1 MLGGCLFSFT
11 ACTTPESGWLEK
23 GTERLKDYQ
32 TSGTGKSQLTNLE
45 IGSGLKDALRVGT
58 VNVVN
63 RLGQADGFATDP
75 NVHIPLPK
83 GLKRAQS
90 ALGKVGMSSPLDD
103 LEVRLNRA
111 AEAAIPKVKDLFW
124 QAISKMTMDDVTAI
138 YDGPDDAATRYFQ
151 GKMTTPLREEMRPV
165 VASSLQE
172 VGAVRA
178 YNDVM
183 EQYRSLPFAPD
194 VQANLTD
201 YVIDK
206 GMDGV
211 FFYLAREE
219 AAIRHDPAKRTTE
232 LLKRVFR

>member
-1 MLGGCLFSFT
+1 M
-11 ACTTPESGWLEK
+11 
-23 GTERLKDYQ
+23 GT
-32 TSGTGKSQLTNLE
+32 
-45 IGSGLKDALRVGT
+45 
-58 VNVVN
+58 
-63 RLGQADGFATDP
+63 
-75 NVHIPLPK
+75 
-83 GLKRAQS
+83 
-90 ALGKVGMSSPLDD
+90 SSLLDD

-111 AEAAIPKVKDLFW
+111 AEAAIPKAEDLFW

-138 YDGPDDAATRYFQ
+138 YNRPDVAATRYFQ

-183 EQYRSLPFAPD
+183 EHYRSLPFAPD

-206 GMDGV
+206 SMHGV

-219 AAIRHDPAKRTTE
+219 AAIRHHPARRTTE